1 MAFLAQDEGMNPQSG
16 MSNYQMISDEC
27 ILTLFD
33 EFSSYPM
40 SSPCSSWIDVTMM
53 RYQMHLITD
62 N

>member
-40 SSPCSSWIDVTMM
+40 SSPFAQI
-53 RYQMHLITD
+53 
-62 N
+62 